1 MFCYKFI
8 DLCGVLVRLPLAY
21 ALHLLFLSAL
31 CPFRLAAAKPVSGLS
46 LLPRMCS
53 VPSSPVSMSMQL
65 IVGRLT
71 ISISAFQ
78 VGVAFAVL
86 FMFMFLLFGVF
97 FLLSVHRKLF
107 WQ

>member
-1 MFCYKFI
+1 
-8 DLCGVLVRLPLAY
+8 
-21 ALHLLFLSAL
+21 
-31 CPFRLAAAKPVSGLS
+31 
-46 LLPRMCS
+46 
-53 VPSSPVSMSMQL
+53 MSMQL